1 MSYYRTTN
9 ATYGSFYNE
18 KKPSPSSSY
27 KPYNQ
32 NYNNYETEKIQKK
45 EEIKVQKK
53 GEISLKNFIVN
64 SLTGL
69 QNLGNTCYINTCLQ
83 NLIHC
88 NAFIEKFLLILE
100 SNKISAPIS
109 NSFYNLLAQIT
120 DNSQFEQKD
129 FINPNNF
136 INIFYEIHNNFERY
150 QEHDTQEFCRYLL
163 QDLNSELNEIKIPSS
178 YKKELPK
185 TRK

>member
-53 GEISLKNFIVN
+53 RR
-64 SLTGL
+64 
-69 QNLGNTCYINTCLQ
+69 
-83 NLIHC
+83 
-88 NAFIEKFLLILE
+88 
-100 SNKISAPIS
+100 
-109 NSFYNLLAQIT
+109 
-120 DNSQFEQKD
+120 
-129 FINPNNF
+129 
-136 INIFYEIHNNFERY
+136 NIF
-150 QEHDTQEFCRYLL
+150 
-163 QDLNSELNEIKIPSS
+163 
-178 YKKELPK
+178 KKFYSKFFNRLTK
-185 TRK
+185 FG